1 MKTKLGIS
9 VAMMAAITY
18 LLGFFSGYLA
28 LILIAGYV
36 LLFETDEW
44 LKKSVVKALGI
55 SLVFTLASTLIG
67 LIPNFVNLIDSLLRI
82 FEEEFEVEVL
92 SNLVAFVQNVLGFCE
107 KLLMLALAFLAAKA
121 KTIKLPV
128 LDDMIEKNM

>member
-92 SNLVAFVQNVLGFCE
+92 SNLVIFVQNVLGFCE